1 MLETTNYMTL
11 QRIAKVLKTINKMM
25 ENATDAEEREELEE
39 DQALIKE
46 VIDSMI
52 AYTEYAFLDEEQ
64 RSSLGKLKEETNSIE
79 EYQDAII
86 AADARRRGS
95 HNALILAVGVAD
107 RICKLYGCEPI
118 YGQLG
123 EFANNTS
130 KLTRQDY
137 MSEPKVF
144 ETRNK
149 LALWAFDFVLF
160 FSSEMEEKLSS
171 ISQSDEN
178 PEAFINMMN
187 EFGNVNPR
195 ENINKAIEKAMT
207 IQ

>member
-1 MLETTNYMTL
+1 MLETNYMTL
-11 QRIAKVLKTINKMM
+11 QRIVKVLRTLTKMM

-46 VIDSMI
+46 LINSMI
-52 AYTEYAFLDEEQ
+52 VYTEYTFLDEEQ
-64 RSSLGKLKEETNSIE
+64 RSSLGKLKEKSNSIE
-79 EYQDAII
+79 EYQEAII
-86 AADARRRGS
+86 AADARRRNS
-95 HNALILAVGVAD
+95 HNALILDIGVAD
-107 RICKLYGCEPI
+107 RICKFYGCEPI
-118 YGQLG
+118 YGELG
-123 EFANNTS
+123 EFADNVS
-130 KLTRQDY
+130 KLTREEY

-160 FSSEMEEKLSS
+160 FASGMEEKSSS
-171 ISQSDEN
+171 ITQSDEN
-178 PEAFINMMN
+178 PEAFINMMS